1 MFKISY
7 NVEKLSFKKKLLQV
21 GSINQLIIIIFS
33 SENVVVECW
42 VVYKGLSSTRRQGQR
57 ISHRDRNRSVFTRHA
72 LLSTTPRLL
81 TSEVCCTLPLQSDHN
96 TSTYTNTCTQYVHC
110 PHNKQRVPKLVDNIW
125 QICFYVDQLLIL
137 KPCLSKT
144 FQVWD

>member
-1 MFKISY
+1 MFKRCHF
-7 NVEKLSFKKKLLQV
+7 EEKLLQV

-33 SENVVVECW
+33 SENVAVECW

-81 TSEVCCTLPLQSDHN
+81 TSEVCCTLPLQFDHN
-96 TSTYTNTCTQYVHC
+96 TSYRHHHMHQYVHS
-110 PHNKQRVPKLVDNIW
+110 PHNNVSQS
-125 QICFYVDQLLIL
+125 LLITTSD
-137 KPCLSKT
+137 KFVFMSTNC
-144 FQVWD
+144 